1 MRLGS
6 VCVGQN
12 HRGFA
17 SLFCRSA
24 ILVVQPDAWDRYGE
38 RATPCFAR
46 QNPGRTNSSG
56 LERVVRGPIGVFR
69 GGSGLRRSY
78 LYCLPEFINRAAQL
92 KPVRAKSLSDQRI

>member
-38 RATPCFAR
+38 CATLCLSSFAGVEQAAKAVETRRA
-46 QNPGRTNSSG
+46 
-56 LERVVRGPIGVFR
+56 GPPKVFR
-69 GGSGLRRSY
+69 RAVARSGEAIL
-78 LYCLPEFINRAAQL
+78 
-92 KPVRAKSLSDQRI
+92 